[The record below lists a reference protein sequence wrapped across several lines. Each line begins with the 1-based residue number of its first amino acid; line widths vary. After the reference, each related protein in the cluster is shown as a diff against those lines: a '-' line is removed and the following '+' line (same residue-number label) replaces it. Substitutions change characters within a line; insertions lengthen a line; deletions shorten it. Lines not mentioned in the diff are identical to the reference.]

1 MAKKQTTI
9 EETVTAK
16 PRRVA
21 KPRAPRVKAATHSKT
36 VSSEV
41 PEAIAPVTA
50 APAIAAVELENSHE
64 TIARLA
70 YGFWEARGQQNGSAV
85 DDWFR
90 AENLYRE
97 LSTSQHTA

>member
-9 EETVTAK
+9 EETVAAK

-36 VSSEV
+36 VSNEV
-41 PEAIAPVTA
+41 SEAIAPVAA
-50 APAIAAVELENSHE
+50 APAIPAVEMENPHDA
-64 TIARLA
+64 IARLA
-70 YGFWEARGQQNGSAV
+70 YSFWEARGEQNGSAM

-97 LSTSQHTA
+97 LSASHQTA